1 MTKLIIFSHAQS
13 KKLEISVRKLLRTV
27 KKINDKMKNMML
39 K

>member
-1 MTKLIIFSHAQS
+1 MTKLIISHAQS
-13 KKLEISVRKLLRTV
+13 KKLKISVRKLLRTV